1 MIDLQGNVS
10 IAGRDVIQ
18 IADFDADQVRLILDT
33 ASELKNVLKRNIKKL
48 PSLRGKAIVNLFFE
62 PSTRTRSSFELAGKY
77 LGADVISINAATSS
91 VVKGESIRDTLLT
104 IESMA
109 VDAMII
115 RHKSEGVPQFAA
127 KIVEPIIINA
137 GDGCHAHPSQAL
149 LDLLTIHQMK
159 APVDQLKQL
168 KIAIIGDI
176 LHSRVARSDI
186 EIFKKFGAQIH
197 LAAPQTLL
205 PRFLDP
211 SVIVHQDVEDAI
223 RDADVVIV
231 LRLQLERMQAG
242 LIPSEDEYSR
252 FYGIDAQRL
261 KVAKPDVLIM
271 HPGPQNNGL
280 EIAFDVNYSERSA
293 IRAQVN
299 NGLAVRMALLLLTLT
314 GERGVL

>member
-1 MIDLQGNVS
+1 MINLQGNVS

-33 ASELKNVLKRNIKKL
+33 AAELKNVLKRSIKKL

-77 LGADVISINAATSS
+77 LGADVISLNASTSS
-91 VVKGESIRDTLLT
+91 VVKGESVRDTLLT

-127 KIVEPIIINA
+127 KVVKPIIINA

-149 LDLLTIHQMK
+149 LDLLTIHQQK
-159 APVDQLKQL
+159 VPIDNFNQI
-168 KIAIIGDI
+168 KIAIVGDI

-186 EIFKKFGAQIH
+186 EIFKKFGADIH

-205 PRFLDP
+205 PRFVDP
-211 SVIVHQDVEDAI
+211 AVTVHQNVEDAI

-242 LIPSEDEYSR
+242 LIPSADEYSR
-252 FYGIDAQRL
+252 FYGLDAQRL
-261 KVAKPDVLIM
+261 KLAKPDVLIM

-293 IRAQVN
+293 IRDQVH

-314 GERGVL
+314 GESGML

>member
-1 MIDLQGNVS
+1 MQSKVS

-18 IADFDADQVRLILDT
+18 IADFDADQIRLILNT
-33 ASELKNVLKRNIKKL
+33 AVELKSVLKRSIKKL

-91 VVKGESIRDTLLT
+91 VVKGESVRDTLLT
-104 IESMA
+104 IEAMA

-127 KIVEPIIINA
+127 NTVKPIVINA

-149 LDLLTIHQMK
+149 LDLLTISQFK
-159 APVDQLKQL
+159 APLDELKGL
-168 KIAIIGDI
+168 KVVILGDI

-186 EIFKKFGAQIH
+186 TILKMFGADIH
-197 LAAPQTLL
+197 LAAPPTLL
-205 PRFLDP
+205 PRFVDP
-211 SVIVHQDVEDAI
+211 SITVHATVEDAVK
-223 RDADVVIV
+223 DADVVIV

-252 FYGIDAQRL
+252 YFGLDAKKL
-261 KVAKPDVLIM
+261 KLSKPDALVM

-280 EIAFDVNYSERSA
+280 EIAFDVNYSEQSA

-299 NGLAVRMALLLLTLT
+299 NGLAVRMALLLLTLS
-314 GERGVL
+314 GEREVL

>member
-1 MIDLQGNVS
+1 MIRLQSKVS

-18 IADFDADQVRLILDT
+18 IADFDADQIRLILNT
-33 ASELKNVLKRNIKKL
+33 AVELKSVLKRSIKKL

-127 KIVEPIIINA
+127 NVVKPIIINA

-149 LDLLTIHQMK
+149 LDLLTIHQLK
-159 APVDQLKQL
+159 APIDQMRGL
-168 KIAIIGDI
+168 KIAILGDI
-176 LHSRVARSDI
+176 LHSRVARSDVA
-186 EIFKKFGAQIH
+186 IFKKFGADIH
-197 LAAPQTLL
+197 LAAPPTLL
-205 PRFLDP
+205 PRFVDP
-211 SVIVHQDVEDAI
+211 SITVHATIEDAI
-223 RDADVVIV
+223 KDADVVIV
-231 LRLQLERMQAG
+231 LRPQLERMQAG
-242 LIPSEDEYSR
+242 LIPSADEYSR
-252 FYGIDAQRL
+252 YFGLDAKKL
-261 KVAKPDVLIM
+261 KLAKPDALVM

-280 EIAFDVNYSERSA
+280 EIAFDVNYSEQSA

-299 NGLAVRMALLLLTLT
+299 NGPAVRMALLLLTLS
-314 GERGVL
+314 GDREVL